1 MKIKKNYLFIAL
13 LLLFLTSCNRKD
25 DEIKFTFIQLND
37 VYEIGA
43 LGGGEFG
50 GMDRVETLHKE
61 LIKEN
66 PNTFLFMAGDFLNPS
81 LLGNVKYKGERIKGK
96 QMIDVMN
103 AMNFDLVTFGNHEFD
118 LSEKLLQERIDS
130 SRFKWIST
138 DVRHLLKDSTRVP
151 FYKQTA
157 SGKEDFPMTVTFDLK
172 DEDGTEIKIGF
183 FSATVNS
190 NPVPYVYYNDFYEY
204 AKNAYNNLKTKTDI
218 VFGLTHL
225 KISQDKLLAK
235 MLPDVPLLMGGHEH
249 YNMIVPVGNVKIAK
263 ADANARTVYVHRIT
277 YNKKTKEVNVSSE
290 LVEIGPNISSD
301 EKVAAIV
308 NKWQAILNKKIEE
321 YSPKA
326 YEVIYKAEVPLNG
339 MDDAV
344 RSEQTN
350 LGKMIAESMAYG
362 FDYKVDGALVNG
374 GSMRIDDMLKGNL
387 TGVDV
392 FRVMPFGGSVLKVKL
407 TGKLLKKVLNYGR
420 ITKGEGS
427 YLQRFNFT
435 YDKDKKMWYIKGKPV
450 DDRKIYTVA
459 FSDYLLKGYDIPFL
473 KPENKGVIDI
483 YTPKEG
489 ELNNDIRRT
498 FISFLKHKY
507 AEEQGE
513 TN

>member
-1 MKIKKNYLFIAL
+1 MKLFRIKLIAII
-13 LLLFLTSCNRKD
+13 FLISLNSCNKKD
-25 DEIKFTFIQLND
+25 DEIKFTFLQLND

-43 LGGGEFG
+43 LGGGAFG
-50 GMDRVETLHKE
+50 GMDRVETLHKD
-61 LIKEN
+61 LLKEN
-66 PNTFLFMAGDFLNPS
+66 PNTFMFMAGDFLNPS

-103 AMNFDLVTFGNHEFD
+103 AMNFDLVTLGNHEFD
-118 LSEKLLQERIDS
+118 LSEELLQQRIDS
-130 SRFKWIST
+130 SNFKWIST
-138 DVRHLLKDSTRVP
+138 DVKHLLKDSTAVP
-151 FYKQTA
+151 FYKNTA
-157 SGKEDFPMTVTFDLK
+157 KGKEDFPRTVIMNLTDK
-172 DEDGTEIKIGF
+172 DGTSIKIGF

-190 NPVPYVYYNDFYEY
+190 NPVPYVKYTDFYEQ

-249 YNMIVPVGNVKIAK
+249 YNMMVPVGNVKIAK

-277 YNKKTKEVNVSSE
+277 YNKKTKQVDVNSE
-290 LVEIGPNISSD
+290 LVEINSNIPSD
-301 EKVAAIV
+301 QKVAKIV
-308 NKWQAILNKKIEE
+308 DRWQAILNKKIEE

-350 LGKMIAESMAYG
+350 LGKLIAESMAYG
-362 FDYKVDGALVNG
+362 FDYQVDGALING
-374 GSMRIDDMLKGNL
+374 GSMRLDDMLKGNI

-392 FRVMPFGGSVLKVKL
+392 FRVMPFGGSVLKVKI

-420 ITKGEGS
+420 ISKGEGS
-427 YLQRFNFT
+427 YLQRYNFT
-435 YDKDKKMWYIKGKPV
+435 YDKAKKTWYVKGKPINDKKV
-450 DDRKIYTVA
+450 YTVA
-459 FSDYLLKGYDIPFL
+459 FSDYLLKGYDISFL

-489 ELNNDIRRT
+489 ELNSDIRRS
-498 FISFLKHKY
+498 FISFLKHIYDK
-507 AEEQGE
+507 QQSDK
-513 TN
+513 

>member
-1 MKIKKNYLFIAL
+1 MIFFISISFSSCKKE
-13 LLLFLTSCNRKD
+13 D
-25 DEIKFTFIQLND
+25 DIIKFTFLQLND

-50 GMDRVETLHKE
+50 GMDRVETLHKQ
-61 LIKEN
+61 LLKEN
-66 PNTFLFMAGDFLNPS
+66 PNTMMFLAGDFLNPS

-118 LSEKLLQERIDS
+118 LSEELLQERIDS
-130 SRFKWIST
+130 SNFKWIST
-138 DVRHLLKDSTRVP
+138 DVRHLLKDSTVVP
-151 FYKQTA
+151 FYRNTA
-157 SGKEDFPMTVTFDLK
+157 NGGKEEFPKTVIINLK
-172 DEDGTEIKIGF
+172 DEDGTSVKIGF
-183 FSATVNS
+183 FSATINS
-190 NPVPYVYYNDFYEY
+190 NPMPFVQYSDFYEY
-204 AKNAYNNLKTKTDI
+204 AKNAYNNLRTKTDI

-249 YNMIVPVGNVKIAK
+249 YNMMVPVGNVKIAK

-277 YNKKTKEVNVSSE
+277 YNKKTKKVDVKSE
-290 LVEIGPNISSD
+290 LVEISPKIRSD
-301 EKVAAIV
+301 KEIAKIIDG
-308 NKWQAILNKKIEE
+308 WQSILNKKIEE

-326 YEVIYKAEVPLNG
+326 YEVIYIAKEPLNG

-350 LGKMIAESMAYG
+350 LGKLIAESMAYG

-374 GSMRIDDMLKGNL
+374 GSMRIDDMLKGKI

-392 FRVMPFGGSVLKVKL
+392 FRVMPFGGSIIKVKL
-407 TGKLLKKVLNYGR
+407 TGKLLKRVLNYGR
-420 ITKGEGS
+420 ISKGEGA
-427 YLQRFNFT
+427 YLQRYNFE
-435 YDKDKKMWYIKGKPV
+435 YNKNSKLWLIKNKPIS
-450 DDRKIYTVA
+450 DNRIYTIA

-473 KPENKGVIDI
+473 KPENKDVIDI
-483 YTPKEG
+483 YKPAED
-489 ELNNDIRRT
+489 ELNSDIRRV
-498 FISFLKHKY
+498 FIHFLKHLYSEK
-507 AEEQGE
+507 
-513 TN
+513 TDK

>member
-1 MKIKKNYLFIAL
+1 MSFYKTSLFA
-13 LLLFLTSCNRKD
+13 LLFLLFMNSCNKQ
-25 DEIKFTFIQLND
+25 DEVIRFTFLQLND

-50 GMDRVETLHKE
+50 GMDRVATLHKE
-61 LIKEN
+61 LLKEN
-66 PNTFLFMAGDFLNPS
+66 PNTFMFMAGDFLNPS

-118 LSEKLLQERIDS
+118 LSEELLQERIDS
-130 SRFKWIST
+130 SNFTWIST
-138 DVRHLLKDSTRVP
+138 DVRHLLKDSTAVP
-151 FYKQTA
+151 FYKNTPK
-157 SGKEDFPMTVTFDLK
+157 GKEEFPRTVIMNLT
-172 DEDGTEIKIGF
+172 DEDGTAIKIGF
-183 FSATVNS
+183 FSATIGS
-190 NPVPYVYYNDFYEY
+190 NPVPYVQYSDFYEY
-204 AKNAYNNLKTKTDI
+204 AKNAYNNLKTRTDI

-249 YNMIVPVGNVKIAK
+249 YNMMVPVGNVKISK

-277 YNKKTKEVNVSSE
+277 YNKKTKEVSINSE
-290 LVEIGPNISSD
+290 LVEINKNVPPD
-301 EKVAAIV
+301 AEVEKIV
-308 NKWQAILNKKIEE
+308 DRWQAILNRKIEE

-326 YEVIYKAEVPLNG
+326 YEVIYEAKDPLNG

-350 LGKMIAESMAYG
+350 LGRMIAESMAYG
-362 FDYKVDGALVNG
+362 FDYQVDGALVNG
-374 GSMRIDDMLKGNL
+374 GSMRIDDMLKGNI

-392 FRVMPFGGSVLKVKL
+392 FRVMPFGGSVLKVKIK
-407 TGKLLKKVLNYGR
+407 GKLLKKVLNYGR
-420 ITKGEGS
+420 ISKGEGA
-427 YLQRFNFT
+427 YLQRYNFT
-435 YDKDKKMWYIKGKPV
+435 YDKAKKTWYIKGKPV
-450 DDRKIYTVA
+450 NDQKIYTVA

-489 ELNNDIRRT
+489 ELNSDIRRT
-498 FISFLKHKY
+498 FISFLKHIY
-507 AEEQGE
+507 AKDQQEK
-513 TN
+513 

>member
-1 MKIKKNYLFIAL
+1 MIIFSQHIITFILNYYLVKILKTSLFFII
-13 LLLFLTSCNRKD
+13 FLMILNSCNRKD
-25 DEIKFTFIQLND
+25 DEIKFTFLQLND
-37 VYEIGA
+37 VYEIAA

-61 LIKEN
+61 LLKEN
-66 PNTFLFMAGDFLNPS
+66 PNTFMFMAGDFLNPS

-118 LSEKLLQERIDS
+118 LSEELLQERIDS
-130 SRFKWIST
+130 SNFQWIST
-138 DVRHLLKDSTRVP
+138 DVKHLLKDSTAVP
-151 FYKQTA
+151 FYKNTA
-157 SGKEDFPMTVTFDLK
+157 KGKEDFPRTVILNLK
-172 DEDGTEIKIGF
+172 DEDGTTIKIGF

-190 NPVPYVYYNDFYEY
+190 NPVPYVKYTDFYEN
-204 AKNAYNNLKTKTDI
+204 AKNAYNNLKTKTDL

-249 YNMIVPVGNVKIAK
+249 YNMLVPVGNVKIAK

-277 YNKKTKEVNVSSE
+277 YNKKTKEVEVNSE
-290 LVEIGPNISSD
+290 LVEINPNIPSD
-301 EKVAAIV
+301 RKVAEIV
-308 NKWQAILNKKIEE
+308 DRWQAILNKKIEE

-350 LGKMIAESMAYG
+350 LGKLIAESMAYG
-362 FDYKVDGALVNG
+362 FDYRVDGALVNG
-374 GSMRIDDMLKGNL
+374 GSMRLDDMLKGNI

-392 FRVMPFGGSVLKVKL
+392 FRVMPFGGSVIKVKI
-407 TGKLLKKVLNYGR
+407 TGKLLKRVLNYGR
-420 ITKGEGS
+420 ISKGEGS
-427 YLQRFNFT
+427 YLQRYNFT
-435 YDKDKKMWYIKGKPV
+435 YDKDKKIWYIKGKPI
-450 DDRKIYTVA
+450 DDKKVYTVA
-459 FSDYLLKGYDIPFL
+459 FSDYLLKGYDISFL
-473 KPENKGVIDI
+473 KPENK
-483 YTPKEG
+483 
-489 ELNNDIRRT
+489 
-498 FISFLKHKY
+498 
-507 AEEQGE
+507 
-513 TN
+513 